1 MSFILRVLSK
11 TQSVLDFFLE
21 LRFLPDKIQHW
32 VFGTCTRGIEI
43 LNSVVMLGFALVFH
57 VNGKEILHEDLYSK
71 FEHIHPDVMVVVL
84 SITAFLQLYAAI
96 YQSNKSN
103 IWSGWLL
110 IWSALVWSVIAGTF
124 WAAYPPLSTGMFT
137 YLVFAIFCGLAG
149 FSLIR
154 YTKKLEDQKK
164 VKKGGK

>member
-11 TQSVLDFFLE
+11 TQSVLGFILD
-21 LRFLPDKIQHW
+21 LRFLPDKFQQWI
-32 VFGTCTRGIEI
+32 FGTCTRAIEM
-43 LNSVVMLGFALVFH
+43 LNSAVMLGFALVFQ
-57 VNGKEILHEDLYSK
+57 
-71 FEHIHPDVMVVVL
+71 HIPPNLMVIVL
-84 SITAFLQLYAAI
+84 TGTALLQLYAAI

-137 YLVFAIFCGLAG
+137 YLIFAFFCGLAG

-164 VKKGGK
+164 LKRRR

>member
-11 TQSVLDFFLE
+11 TQSVLGFILD
-21 LRFLPDKIQHW
+21 LRFLPDKFQQWI
-32 VFGTCTRGIEI
+32 FGTCTRAIEM
-43 LNSVVMLGFALVFH
+43 LNSAVMLGFALVFH
-57 VNGKEILHEDLYSK
+57 VSGKEILHEDLYAK
-71 FEHIHPDVMVVVL
+71 FQHIPPNLMVIVL
-84 SITAFLQLYAAI
+84 TGTALLQLYAAI

-124 WAAYPPLSTGMFT
+124 WAAYPPLSTGMST
-137 YLVFAIFCGLAG
+137 YLIFAFFCGLAG

-164 VKKGGK
+164 LKRRR